1 MGANAQIAVPAFT
14 AGQVLTAAQQTQ
26 INTGIPV
33 FATTVTR
40 DAAFGGTGEKVL
52 AEGQFAYIEA
62 TNTTQYYDGAA
73 WQNVGVSGLTYITQ
87 ATPSAVSTV
96 SINNCFSS
104 SYENYLVLFS
114 PSAVTA
120 ASATQLSFR
129 LRVAGVDSSTNYSSI
144 RLYADN
150 GSVSGLV
157 NPSGTDEFVFIYG
170 NTTYGA
176 NSSMRAEVFKPFSAT
191 PTGYLSTAFI
201 HDATPFT
208 TITNGSNTAL
218 TSYDGFTVFSTAT
231 FSGTIR
237 VYGYQ
242 NS

>member
-1 MGANAQIAVPAFT
+1 MGANAQIAVPSFT

-40 DAAFGGTGEKVL
+40 DAAFGGTGEKTL

-62 TNTTQYYDGAA
+62 TDTTQYYNGSA
-73 WQNVGVSGLTYITQ
+73 WVSVGVAGLTYITQ
-87 ATPSAVSTV
+87 ATPSGVSTV

-104 SYENYLVLFS
+104 TYENYLVLFS
-114 PSAVTA
+114 PSAITA
-120 ASATQLSFR
+120 ASATQVSIR
-129 LRVAGVDSSTNYSSI
+129 LRVSGTDSSTNYSSI

-150 GSVSGLV
+150 GTVSSLS
-157 NPSGTDEFVFIYG
+157 NPSGSDEWVFVYG

-176 NSSMRAEVFKPFSAT
+176 NSSVSAQIFKPFSAT
-191 PTGYLSTAFI
+191 PTAYLSTQFI

-208 TITNGSNTAL
+208 TITNGSNTAT